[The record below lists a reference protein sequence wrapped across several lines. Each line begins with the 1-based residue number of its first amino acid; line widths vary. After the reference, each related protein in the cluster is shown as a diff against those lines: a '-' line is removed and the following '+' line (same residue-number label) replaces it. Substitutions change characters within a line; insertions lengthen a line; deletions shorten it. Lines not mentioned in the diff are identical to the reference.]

1 MHEQEAKSFSSAD
14 LSILRIFQYIRYN
27 RGSEVSCY
35 TGKKLFPSF
44 ANIIQKYRNIHPMVA
59 VSPIFGGA
67 ILTFV
72 ERFRVVGVLQMVH
85 DLIHLLLRNTIEGT
99 ITTSN
104 LHIIGDR
111 ITRPAAAPSMD

>member
-1 MHEQEAKSFSSAD
+1 
-14 LSILRIFQYIRYN
+14 
-27 RGSEVSCY
+27 
-35 TGKKLFPSF
+35 
-44 ANIIQKYRNIHPMVA
+44 MVA
-59 VSPIFGGA
+59 VAPIFGGA